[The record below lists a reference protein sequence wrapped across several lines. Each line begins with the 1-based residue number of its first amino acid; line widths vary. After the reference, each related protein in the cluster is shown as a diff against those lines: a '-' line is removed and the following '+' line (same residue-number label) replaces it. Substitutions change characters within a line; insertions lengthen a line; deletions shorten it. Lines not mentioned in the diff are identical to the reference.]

1 MDTLDNLRIPDISK
15 IRKNPYYESIVKNGF
30 SIVVHYS
37 PEDVADIISGR
48 QRFDFDLL
56 EHDPDEMA
64 AFERYRNANSLLDNA
79 G

>member
-1 MDTLDNLRIPDISK
+1 MKDSLDNLRIPDASK
-15 IRKNPYYESIVKNGF
+15 IHKNTHYESIIKNGF

-56 EHDPDEMA
+56 EHDPDEIA
-64 AFERYRNANSLLDNA
+64 AFEKYHSANRR
-79 G
+79 